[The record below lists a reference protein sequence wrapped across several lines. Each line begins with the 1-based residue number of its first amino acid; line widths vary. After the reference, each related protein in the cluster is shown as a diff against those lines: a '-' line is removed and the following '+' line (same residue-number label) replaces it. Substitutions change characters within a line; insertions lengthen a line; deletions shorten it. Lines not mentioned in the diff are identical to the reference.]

1 MASFDVTHEF
11 AAAPGA
17 VAGAMTDAAFV
28 ASLRLPDLEPPD
40 VLGRTSDAN
49 GTVIRYRYQFV
60 GRLDPIARRILGNDR
75 ISWVQEV
82 RVDPSGTR
90 GDLAVTADA
99 HPERLR
105 FSGDYTLTAH
115 GAGTT
120 RRLRGTFAIKVPLV
134 GRKAEQHILPGL
146 LQRIDLEAEATRD
159 WLAAS
164 SS

>member
-11 AAAPGA
+11 ASSPDA
-17 VAGAMTDAAFV
+17 VAAAMTDEAFV

-40 VLGRTSDAN
+40 VLDRVSDGN

-60 GRLDPIARRILGNDR
+60 GRLDPIARRVLGNDR
-75 ISWVQEV
+75 ISWVQKV

-90 GDLAVTADA
+90 GDLAVTADS
-99 HPERLR
+99 HPERLQ

-115 GAGTT
+115 DGGTR

-146 LQRIDLEAEATRD
+146 LQRIDLEADATRD
-159 WLAAS
+159 WLAAKAG
-164 SS
+164 

>member
-1 MASFDVTHEF
+1 MAAFDLAHEF
-11 AAAPGA
+11 AAAPDA

-40 VLGRTSDAN
+40 VLDRTSGPN

-99 HPERLR
+99 HPERLQ
-105 FSGDYTLTAH
+105 FSGDYTLVAH
-115 GAGTT
+115 DGGTT

-134 GRKAEQHILPGL
+134 GRRAEQHILPGL

-159 WLAAS
+159 WLATAAG
-164 SS
+164 